1 MAESLVP
8 KIEHITY
15 IDVPIGQVYETL
27 TTADG
32 WDSWFTD
39 GTTLDA
45 APGGQVRFRWVD
57 FGPMRMTTEDGGRVL
72 EVQENRKFVFQWQPG
87 KAVTTVSIELDRLGK
102 GTRLRLDESGYS
114 MDDVEAY
121 GLCRWL
127 GGGPAA
133 AQVLPGE
140 RDQVR
145 RGTGPLAGAGMSA
158 GSP

>member
-1 MAESLVP
+1 MAKSLVP
-8 KIEHITY
+8 RIEHFTY

-72 EVQENRKFVFQWQPG
+72 EVQENLKFVFQWHPG

-114 MDDVEAY
+114 MDDVEAAMGCAAGWGEALPLLKFYLESGTKY
-121 GLCRWL
+121 GEV
-127 GGGPAA
+127 P
-133 AQVLPGE
+133 
-140 RDQVR
+140 VR
-145 RGTGPLAGAGMSA
+145 
-158 GSP
+158 